1 MTEKSTFLITHVLT
15 IIPILTRRDDTLI
28 ANITPNKIVRPLKSL
43 LLIAKYHLFSFSLA
57 KIHFLHCAS
66 LVLRL
71 SGRIPKRKTSLS
83 FYI

>member
-43 LLIAKYHLFSFSLA
+43 LLIAKYHFIF
-57 KIHFLHCAS
+57 HFRWRKS
-66 LVLRL
+66 ISSIVLV
-71 SGRIPKRKTSLS
+71 
-83 FYI
+83 